1 MNKLASVLAIS
12 LLMTMNAQA
21 DIWAEREALAKVVSE
36 INAIEHLVH
45 DASKLSE
52 NRSRVKFNY
61 DALMNDL
68 EIIKTGINTHLSQP
82 IDPVMP
88 SSVNAL
94 GGSYT
99 TNNQP

>member
-1 MNKLASVLAIS
+1 
-12 LLMTMNAQA
+12 MTVDAQA
-21 DIWAEREALAKVVSE
+21 DIWAEREALAKVASE
-36 INAIEHLVH
+36 INAIKHLVH

-68 EIIKTGINTHLSQP
+68 EVIRAGINTHLSQP

-99 TNNQP
+99 TNKQP